1 MRKCCNRFTQFEL
14 SKIKTLEIK
23 CQGTSEGVKGL
34 ERLGEVGS
42 EISDL
47 KTSRV
52 PVVDPFH
59 RVSIE
64 MLYEMEHNFT
74 SLMNE

>member
-1 MRKCCNRFTQFEL
+1 MR
-14 SKIKTLEIK
+14 
-23 CQGTSEGVKGL
+23 GL

-47 KTSRV
+47 KTGRV
-52 PVVDPFH
+52 PVVDTFH